1 MTILPPT
8 LPGSWKSLL
17 VGVPPVE
24 MRAFLDGFTD
34 APADIGGKTDPAP
47 CFTGLLDV
55 DPNGIGQH
63 EPGAK
68 LDAGKPLPW
77 LCVSGFAMALAEVA
91 NVSTIGARKYS
102 PNGWKA
108 VADGETRYMNA
119 AMRHLLALGSG
130 ETRDKDTGC
139 LHLAR
144 LELEL
149 RRASE

>member
-1 MTILPPT
+1 
-8 LPGSWKSLL
+8 
-17 VGVPPVE
+17 
-24 MRAFLDGFTD
+24 
-34 APADIGGKTDPAP
+34 
-47 CFTGLLDV
+47 
-55 DPNGIGQH
+55 
-63 EPGAK
+63 
-68 LDAGKPLPW
+68 
-77 LCVSGFAMALAEVA
+77 MALAEVA

-139 LHLAR
+139 LHLAQATWNLLAS